1 LPEQVD
7 LDCINSISE
16 IAIIF
21 WWTMGY
27 ALFVQNMAT
36 EPVVRYDHRLNDN
49 ADSINALV
57 YRWDFLDVID
67 AIQKVKGEMIS
78 DHLPFYFLAQ
88 FFVNGYT

>member
-1 LPEQVD
+1 MKPTRFNPIFRSPKRQPRSNCINKVVIKISYINQLPEQVD

-21 WWTMGY
+21 WWTMEY
-27 ALFVQNMAT
+27 ALFVKENMAT

-57 YRWDFLDVID
+57 YR
-67 AIQKVKGEMIS
+67 
-78 DHLPFYFLAQ
+78 
-88 FFVNGYT
+88 